1 MTLFKNTYRAESIR
15 LKDYDYSQPG
25 AYFIT
30 VCTKNRQCIFGNITG
45 GAMILNVGGN
55 VVQQCWQG
63 IPLHY
68 PNVSLDVFVVMP
80 DHVHGIILIN
90 ERGNECG
97 SVGSGSVEANN
108 YSPLPSSA
116 PQPSKFRSPSKTVG
130 SMVRGFKIGVT
141 KWFRQNTDIY
151 DVWQDNYYEHIIR
164 DENAFY
170 RIREYINR
178 NPSNWKNK
186 ENNR

>member
-1 MTLFKNTYRAESIR
+1 MTLFKHTYRIESIR
-15 LKDYDYSQPG
+15 LQDYDYSQPG

-30 VCTKNRQCIFGNITG
+30 ICTKNRQCIFGNIADGVMT
-45 GAMILNVGGN
+45 LNDGGN
-55 VVQQCWQG
+55 VVQQCWSE

-68 PNVSLDVFVVMP
+68 PNVSLDAFVVMP
-80 DHVHGIILIN
+80 DNVHGIIVIN
-90 ERGNECG
+90 ERGH
-97 SVGSGSVEANN
+97 VGPVSGTVEANN
-108 YSPLPSSA
+108 HSPLPSSMS
-116 PQPSKFRSPSKTVG
+116 PQPSKFHSPSKTVG

-141 KWFRQNTDIY
+141 KWFRKNTDIY

-170 RIREYINR
+170 RIREYIIR

-186 ENNR
+186 GNNR